1 MLNVFVM
8 TLREGIEAFLIVAIT
23 LAYLKQ
29 TQRHA
34 LTSAVY
40 WGSAGAVALS
50 AVASYFFAQADNKPL
65 WEGLLA
71 AVAAVL
77 VISMTVYMLKAARHL
92 RANIG
97 RGIETALANRS
108 NGAGWWAVFAF
119 VLLMIT
125 REGMETALVLSSLA
139 MEKGSEALLTGAL
152 LGVSGAAMIAWLWAR
167 YGRRVNLARFFQVTA
182 IFLLIFSLQLVIYAV
197 HELSEANALPG
208 IDNERLH
215 LVSEPYGPEGYWG
228 QMLTWSM
235 VAVPLAYLLWAG
247 LRARIVTARA
257 AGPGTGASARQ
268 S

>member
-34 LTSAVY
+34 LASAVY
-40 WGSAGAVALS
+40 WGTGGAVALS
-50 AVASYFFAQADNKPL
+50 AIASYFFAQADNKPL
-65 WEGLLA
+65 WEGILA
-71 AVAAVL
+71 TLAAVL

-92 RANIG
+92 RTNIG
-97 RGIETALANRS
+97 RGIEAALANRDTR
-108 NGAGWWAVFAF
+108 AGWWAVLAF

-125 REGMETALVLSSLA
+125 REGMETALVLSTLA
-139 MEKGSEALLTGAL
+139 LEKGSEALLTGAI
-152 LGVSGAAMIAWLWAR
+152 LGVGGAALIAWLWAR
-167 YGRRVNLARFFQVTA
+167 FGRRVNLPRFFQVTA

-197 HELSEANALPG
+197 HELSEANVLPG
-208 IDNERLH
+208 VDNEWLH
-215 LVSEPYGPEGYWG
+215 LVSEPCGPEGYWG

-235 VAVPLAYLLWAG
+235 VIVPLAFLLWVG
-247 LRARIVTARA
+247 VRARLAPAATAV
-257 AGPGTGASARQ
+257 GSARQ